1 MGNVQRAEGMSV
13 NISGRFGLFE
23 MILVVTIVGVL
34 AAAGV
39 KYYGQIMDDSRRVAL
54 LTQARAFTA
63 VVAQVH
69 WSWSIRGTN
78 VISGN
83 GFADDAVVID
93 TMPLFVNKFGW
104 PTHSQ
109 ASLHSRPLSALGC
122 KQVWDL
128 IMQNAG
134 NIQIK
139 PEDGLKP
146 DGVINVS
153 VVASSVCRF
162 EMLSPSRILHY
173 FDYSVINGKV
183 DVVTGR

>member
-1 MGNVQRAEGMSV
+1 MSV
-13 NISGRFGLFE
+13 NLSGRFGLFE

-69 WSWSIRGTN
+69 WSWLVKGVN
-78 VISGN
+78 VVQASDQ
-83 GFADDAVVID
+83 ADGAVVID

-109 ASLHSRPLSALGC
+109 KSLHGRPLSALGC

-134 NIQIK
+134 DIRIK
-139 PEDGLKP
+139 DSAGLRP
-146 DGVINVS
+146 DGTLSVS
-153 VVASSVCRF
+153 VVDGSVCRF
-162 EMLSPSRILHY
+162 EMLSPSNLLHY
-173 FDYSVINGKV
+173 FDYSVINGSV
-183 DVVTGR
+183 DVVTGQKLE